1 MLWKVNDDHAS
12 DCLDSLAEEFGISE
26 ILSKL
31 LVLRGIKDKEE
42 AESFLKPSLKSLS
55 DPFEVSYL
63 KEGVE
68 YLSQA
73 IDQRASIFIF
83 GDYDVDGISSIVQMV
98 SVLRKYGLDPSYCV
112 PYRLTEGY
120 GLTREAI
127 DRGSVSYTH
136 LTLPTSPHV

>member
-1 MLWKVNDDHAS
+1 M
-12 DCLDSLAEEFGISE
+12 LDSLAEEFGISQ

-31 LVLRGIKDKEE
+31 LALRGIKNKEE

-73 IDQRASIFIF
+73 IDQKSSIFIF
-83 GDYDVDGISSIVQMV
+83 GDYDVDGF
-98 SVLRKYGLDPSYCV
+98 
-112 PYRLTEGY
+112 
-120 GLTREAI
+120 
-127 DRGSVSYTH
+127 
-136 LTLPTSPHV
+136 LPLCKWSAFFVNMG